1 MGRRFWIGRSARGR
15 KAARA
20 VWGAERRF
28 KAARDW
34 TSICIPKKRWGNRVG
49 GSTFG
54 RPADRLTMADWGMTM
69 KHSTMRNSKGFTLVE
84 LMVVVAILAIMALTG
99 GMAWQSMVEKGH
111 MTGFVN
117 AYGSALRMAKTA
129 ASEAHGSAFVCPSN
143 PDKSACGSK
152 IQEYAENG
160 FLVVVVKDS
169 DKDPNQ
175 ALQVPTGVKVT
186 QYYGPDSTLSVK
198 LASGKTQD
206 GRFGFIRTG
215 RAAPGQEGF
224 KLRISPI
231 NKTGSEGSVRYM
243 CVDKLGNMTMG
254 YGEKD
259 ELCKV
264 SLDA

>member
-1 MGRRFWIGRSARGR
+1 MGRRFWISRSARGR
-15 KAARA
+15 KEARA

-34 TSICIPKKRWGNRVG
+34 TSICIPKKRRGNRVG

-111 MTGFVN
+111 MMGFVN

-143 PDKSACGSK
+143 QDKSACGSK

-169 DKDPNQ
+169 DKDPKD
-175 ALQVPTGVKVT
+175 ALQVPAGVKVT
-186 QYYGPDSTLSVK
+186 QYYGPDTTLAVK
-198 LASGKTQD
+198 LASGQTQD

-254 YGEKD
+254 YGERD
-259 ELCKV
+259 EKCKV

>member
-1 MGRRFWIGRSARGR
+1 MDVNLHTQKRR
-15 KAARA
+15 
-20 VWGAERRF
+20 
-28 KAARDW
+28 
-34 TSICIPKKRWGNRVG
+34 GNRVG

-143 PDKSACGSK
+143 QDKSACGAD
-152 IQEYAENG
+152 IQDYAKNG

-169 DKDPNQ
+169 DKDPKD
-175 ALQVPTGVKVT
+175 ALQVPAGVKVT
-186 QYYGPDSTLSVK
+186 QYYGPDTTLSVT
-198 LASGKTQD
+198 LASASGQTQG

-254 YGEKD
+254 YGERD
-259 ELCKV
+259 EKCKV